1 MAHFLPP
8 EHVRQ
13 VNKLEWP
20 KQDSTVGI
28 GSATGYSIQYHIG
41 YLMGKII
48 ISKKKSIV
56 SYHFKIWNIYNID
69 LITAILLILK

>member
-20 KQDSTVGI
+20 NEKISANDGAPRLHHQDLDD
-28 GSATGYSIQYHIG
+28 QNN
-41 YLMGKII
+41 LC
-48 ISKKKSIV
+48 
-56 SYHFKIWNIYNID
+56 
-69 LITAILLILK
+69 

>member
-20 KQDSTVGI
+20 NIPQARDPGRRVGSVNYYRMMI
-28 GSATGYSIQYHIG
+28 A
-41 YLMGKII
+41 
-48 ISKKKSIV
+48 V
-56 SYHFKIWNIYNID
+56 SQTNKGWNVNRTEEYYK
-69 LITAILLILK
+69 LP

>member
-20 KQDSTVGI
+20 KGIVKVSMIGICFIYLLNTSNGNDS
-28 GSATGYSIQYHIG
+28 
-41 YLMGKII
+41 LDPE
-48 ISKKKSIV
+48 
-56 SYHFKIWNIYNID
+56 FIYVKFSHG
-69 LITAILLILK
+69 LLK

>member
-20 KQDSTVGI
+20 YETKYPLCTHEFFLSVRHKHGGIYKSPDGKGGLSYPVIST
-28 GSATGYSIQYHIG
+28 
-41 YLMGKII
+41 KENE
-48 ISKKKSIV
+48 IV
-56 SYHFKIWNIYNID
+56 
-69 LITAILLILK
+69 

>member
-20 KQDSTVGI
+20 KQFDCYHYLHIIKPVFNYDLFSFKVDHI
-28 GSATGYSIQYHIG
+28 IQTHVAYPK
-41 YLMGKII
+41 LLSM
-48 ISKKKSIV
+48 SKER
-56 SYHFKIWNIYNID
+56 
-69 LITAILLILK
+69 

>member
-20 KQDSTVGI
+20 KV
-28 GSATGYSIQYHIG
+28 
-41 YLMGKII
+41 
-48 ISKKKSIV
+48 KKKKKDFLGFPGTIGKGRE
-56 SYHFKIWNIYNID
+56 SYKIKSRIPRNF
-69 LITAILLILK
+69 

>member
-20 KQDSTVGI
+20 
-28 GSATGYSIQYHIG
+28 
-41 YLMGKII
+41 YLFINVFI
-48 ISKKKSIV
+48 
-56 SYHFKIWNIYNID
+56 HH
-69 LITAILLILK
+69 LLLIFHSPNIFPQILAKILA

>member
-20 KQDSTVGI
+20 KVKNQRSISINENKPYNRYMVIIVDSVWAVI
-28 GSATGYSIQYHIG
+28 
-41 YLMGKII
+41 M
-48 ISKKKSIV
+48 KSIKHIV
-56 SYHFKIWNIYNID
+56 WLSLQIF
-69 LITAILLILK
+69 TASLT

>member
-20 KQDSTVGI
+20 KTDKHFYDCSK
-28 GSATGYSIQYHIG
+28 SKCMSRN
-41 YLMGKII
+41 LKIL
-48 ISKKKSIV
+48 SQN
-56 SYHFKIWNIYNID
+56 KICTYYPNV
-69 LITAILLILK
+69 A

>member
-20 KQDSTVGI
+20 
-28 GSATGYSIQYHIG
+28 YH
-41 YLMGKII
+41 
-48 ISKKKSIV
+48 SKKLTREGYRQIHDCILGSSYFSESAPFETKSK
-56 SYHFKIWNIYNID
+56 SNLIYIIKV
-69 LITAILLILK
+69 L

>member
-20 KQDSTVGI
+20 KQCMQKKVPIHKEQRMVVG
-28 GSATGYSIQYHIG
+28 
-41 YLMGKII
+41 
-48 ISKKKSIV
+48 
-56 SYHFKIWNIYNID
+56 WNFSFYVFLSNSSGP
-69 LITAILLILK
+69 

>member
-20 KQDSTVGI
+20 YRVLHEPIFLK
-28 GSATGYSIQYHIG
+28 AFNALLLLA
-41 YLMGKII
+41 YLA
-48 ISKKKSIV
+48 
-56 SYHFKIWNIYNID
+56 NI
-69 LITAILLILK
+69 

>member
-20 KQDSTVGI
+20 DILMKVTLNQGKQNILTLPMLRLLS
-28 GSATGYSIQYHIG
+28 
-41 YLMGKII
+41 
-48 ISKKKSIV
+48 SK
-56 SYHFKIWNIYNID
+56 
-69 LITAILLILK
+69 AQLLA

>member
-20 KQDSTVGI
+20 NGKLEENIMYYQCDSVTVGRCD
-28 GSATGYSIQYHIG
+28 SVTRPS
-41 YLMGKII
+41 
-48 ISKKKSIV
+48 
-56 SYHFKIWNIYNID
+56 D
-69 LITAILLILK
+69 ILLNKVIIGHHFHSIFSFVTENNISNQTI

>member
-20 KQDSTVGI
+20 YKD
-28 GSATGYSIQYHIG
+28 
-41 YLMGKII
+41 
-48 ISKKKSIV
+48 
-56 SYHFKIWNIYNID
+56 IYNMYVSGYMNASHVLAKNTPTD
-69 LITAILLILK
+69 LLRGL

>member
-20 KQDSTVGI
+20 NMEKLPVSLIMPEKVTMNKKNFKAAWDE
-28 GSATGYSIQYHIG
+28 
-41 YLMGKII
+41 GK
-48 ISKKKSIV
+48 V
-56 SYHFKIWNIYNID
+56 V
-69 LITAILLILK
+69 